1 MNYYEANRI
10 LDRVRDGAQ
19 FSEDV
24 ILRAL
29 DLTGDYEGLRGE
41 GVDCEVQG
49 QAKTGWSSGRMD
61 LVAGYPC

>member
-24 ILRAL
+24 ILQAL
-29 DLTGDYEGLRGE
+29 YLTGDHEPVE
-41 GVDCEVQG
+41 IKAADEKFFVN
-49 QAKTGWSSGRMD
+49 
-61 LVAGYPC
+61 YPHLAS